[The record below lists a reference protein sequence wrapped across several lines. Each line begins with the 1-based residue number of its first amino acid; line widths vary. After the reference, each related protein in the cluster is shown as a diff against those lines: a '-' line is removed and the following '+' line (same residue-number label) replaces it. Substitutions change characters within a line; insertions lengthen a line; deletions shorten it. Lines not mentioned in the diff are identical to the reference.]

1 MSGLCR
7 GGRDMTA
14 VRMILQCSHP
24 RIIRIFFAVWIG
36 CCGCLMTSPVIQHL
50 RNMEYSLLCSLPSL
64 CQHFRYTAQYQ
75 IIVLGTVK
83 FRTELQAFQQFTLHY
98 QKMTDI
104 VIAEN

>member
-1 MSGLCR
+1 
-7 GGRDMTA
+7 
-14 VRMILQCSHP
+14 
-24 RIIRIFFAVWIG
+24 
-36 CCGCLMTSPVIQHL
+36 MTSPVIQYL
-50 RNMEYSLLCSLPSL
+50 RNMEYSLLRSLPSL

-75 IIVLGTVK
+75 IIVLSTVK